1 MRRRSVSWLDPG
13 KPRPSWSWL
22 VRIGLLVLGS
32 ALVGVAMAWI
42 SDQGRTS
49 ITTVS
54 SARDAVGSLSSPWLV
69 IPLIVG
75 ATCSRR
81 WCALLAGLVST
92 LAALSGWYIFA
103 AATQD
108 LGVSTFVAALRLEL
122 SANAI
127 WFFGGLVTGPLFG
140 AAGHWLAG
148 RYRSSHVVAV
158 VGALLIGEPL
168 VMLGLTLLH
177 DSGLLSAEHPLP
189 SVFSIISRSWVSGT
203 LHAAVLTG
211 EFALGSI
218 VVFLAWRSIRTVRH
232 QPS

>member
-1 MRRRSVSWLDPG
+1 MRRRSVCGIS
-13 KPRPSWSWL
+13 
-22 VRIGLLVLGS
+22 LLALGS
-32 ALVGVAMAWI
+32 ALVGVAMAWA

-54 SARDAVGSLSSPWLV
+54 SARDAIGSLSSPWLV
-69 IPLIVG
+69 IPLLAG
-75 ATCSRR
+75 ASCVRR
-81 WCALLAGLVST
+81 WSALLAGLVST
-92 LAALSGWYIFA
+92 LAALIGWYTYA

-108 LGVSTFVAALRLEL
+108 LGVSTFAPALRLEL

-127 WFFGGLVTGPLFG
+127 WFFGGLFTGPLFG

-177 DSGLLSAEHPLP
+177 ESGLLSAEHPLP
-189 SVFSIISRSWVSGT
+189 AVFAIISRIWVSGA
-203 LHAAVLTG
+203 LRAAVLIG
-211 EFALGSI
+211 EFALGL
-218 VVFLAWRSIRTVRH
+218 VVLLLARRSIRTDA
-232 QPS
+232 